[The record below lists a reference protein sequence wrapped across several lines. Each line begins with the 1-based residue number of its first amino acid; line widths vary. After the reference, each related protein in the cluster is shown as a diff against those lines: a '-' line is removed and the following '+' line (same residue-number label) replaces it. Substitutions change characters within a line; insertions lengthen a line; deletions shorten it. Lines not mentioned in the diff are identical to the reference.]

1 MDERDAILAILREA
15 AEYHSETVRIMR
27 ECAVNQRQLER
38 SLVTSGNAVN
48 TLLAAANA
56 AQAAYAEA
64 SDASI
69 RVASSLERAAES
81 MEQAI
86 AAVRRATDHLQ

>member
-1 MDERDAILAILREA
+1 MDEREAILAILREA
-15 AEYHSETVRIMR
+15 AEYHAETMRIMR
-27 ECAVNQRQLER
+27 ECAVIQRQLER

-48 TLLAAANA
+48 TLLAASNA
-56 AQAAYAEA
+56 AQAAYADA

-69 RVASSLERAAES
+69 RAAAAWERAADS

-86 AAVRRATDHLQ
+86 DAVRRATEHLQ

>member
-1 MDERDAILAILREA
+1 MDDREAILAILREA
-15 AEYHSETVRIMR
+15 ADYHAETIRIMR
-27 ECAVNQRQLER
+27 ECAVIQQQLER
-38 SLVTSGNAVN
+38 SLVTSSNAVN
-48 TLLAAANA
+48 TLLAASNA

-69 RVASSLERAAES
+69 RAAASWERAAES

-86 AAVRRATDHLQ
+86 AAVRRATDHIQ